1 LLLIWLVFYISDM
14 RLHRAET
21 QRRRLRLREELRAL
35 SLEPLMRGSLVERRR
50 RCGRPNC
57 ACAKDPGKLHGGR
70 FLTVQV
76 QGRTHAVHVRPEDE
90 ARVAAAIGAYHRLWD
105 LINQLTLCE
114 LSDLKRE
121 AGERRRAVGSRRS

>member
-1 LLLIWLVFYISDM
+1 
-14 RLHRAET
+14 
-21 QRRRLRLREELRAL
+21 
-35 SLEPLMRGSLVERRR
+35 
-50 RCGRPNC
+50 
-57 ACAKDPGKLHGGR
+57 
-70 FLTVQV
+70 
-76 QGRTHAVHVRPEDE
+76 VHVRPEDE